1 MHTCGSSFNE
11 TEKTCTLA
19 DLVSMRNTK
28 AILNG
33 QRGPTFH
40 EKSRTSKSEVDRRQ
54 NVGSR
59 LRLPE
64 AARIYFR
71 RGRGISECLKFAGP
85 TALRRVRCPPCLFLN
100 SELLDLPGLLV
111 LISAMSGFNYSICQ
125 VFRC

>member
-1 MHTCGSSFNE
+1 MRTGGCSFSE
-11 TEKTCTLA
+11 TGKTCTLA

-59 LRLPE
+59 LGL
-64 AARIYFR
+64 ARATLAHF
-71 RGRGISECLKFAGP
+71 F
-85 TALRRVRCPPCLFLN
+85 
-100 SELLDLPGLLV
+100 
-111 LISAMSGFNYSICQ
+111 
-125 VFRC
+125 